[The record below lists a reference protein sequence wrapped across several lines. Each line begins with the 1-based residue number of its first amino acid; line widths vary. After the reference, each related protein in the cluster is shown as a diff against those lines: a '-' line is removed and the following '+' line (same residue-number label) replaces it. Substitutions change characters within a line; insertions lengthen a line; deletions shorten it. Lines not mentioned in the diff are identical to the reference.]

1 MTTTSI
7 TVDEEQNYRVLSI
20 QSHTVSGYC
29 GNKAAV
35 FPLQTLGFDVDNLNT
50 VQFSNHTGYP
60 SWTGSRTTAQDVQD
74 LFDGLENN
82 ELIDEYTHVLT
93 GYIGNFA
100 ILETIQKMVKKLKA
114 VNPNLIYLCD
124 TVMGDGG
131 ALYVAPE
138 IVPLYRNI
146 MRYADVVTPNQFEAE
161 TLSEMKITSLE
172 EACQVAK
179 KLHSLGS
186 PNVVITSLS
195 LSLKDVPV
203 EIQLETS
210 SEESLYCL
218 SSQQIND
225 GTTEQYLIAF
235 PTYEGYFTG
244 TGDLFSSLTVAHFA
258 QKQSSLI
265 DAVFKVICS
274 VNAITRK
281 TYIYQQQKNNSM
293 KTKPN
298 AANLVRNCELR
309 LIQGKKEIEE
319 PELYKNVIKKVKIS
333 F

>member
-1 MTTTSI
+1 
-7 TVDEEQNYRVLSI
+7 
-20 QSHTVSGYC
+20 
-29 GNKAAV
+29 
-35 FPLQTLGFDVDNLNT
+35 
-50 VQFSNHTGYP
+50 
-60 SWTGSRTTAQDVQD
+60 
-74 LFDGLENN
+74 
-82 ELIDEYTHVLT
+82 
-93 GYIGNFA
+93 
-100 ILETIQKMVKKLKA
+100 
-114 VNPNLIYLCD
+114 
-124 TVMGDGG
+124 
-131 ALYVAPE
+131 
-138 IVPLYRNI
+138 
-146 MRYADVVTPNQFEAE
+146 
-161 TLSEMKITSLE
+161 MKITSLE

-298 AANLVRNCELR
+298 TANLVRNCELR

>member
-1 MTTTSI
+1 MTTT
-7 TVDEEQNYRVLSI
+7 TFEADEEPNYRVLSI

-60 SWTGSRTTAQDVQD
+60 SWTGSRMNAQDVQE

-82 ELIDEYTHVLT
+82 ELIGEYTHVLT

-100 ILETIQKMVKKLKA
+100 ILETIQNMVEKLKA
-114 VNPNLIYLCD
+114 ANPSLIYRK
-124 TVMGDGG
+124 
-131 ALYVAPE
+131 
-138 IVPLYRNI
+138 YRNI
-146 MRYADVVTPNQFEAE
+146 CEQHESHCSKNIMKYADVVTPNQFEAE

-172 EACQVAK
+172 EACRVAE

-195 LSLKDVPV
+195 LSLDDVPDQV
-203 EIQLETS
+203 RLETS
-210 SEESLYCL
+210 SKESLYCL

-225 GTTEQYLIAF
+225 GTTTEQYLIAF

-258 QKQSSLI
+258 HKQNSLI

-274 VNAITRK
+274 VNAIAKK
-281 TYIYQQQKNNSM
+281 TYLYQQKRNNSTEAG
-293 KTKPN
+293 KSN
-298 AANLVRNCELR
+298 AANMARNCELR

-319 PELYKNVIKKVKIS
+319 PERYMDVIKKVKIS

>member
-1 MTTTSI
+1 MTTTH
-7 TVDEEQNYRVLSI
+7 DEEPNYRVLSI

-60 SWTGSRTTAQDVQD
+60 SWTGSRMNAQDVQE
-74 LFDGLENN
+74 LFDGLEKND
-82 ELIDEYTHVLT
+82 LIGEYTHVLT

-100 ILETIQKMVKKLKA
+100 ILETIQNMVKKLKA
-114 VNPNLIYLCD
+114 VNPDLIYLCD
-124 TVMGDGG
+124 TVMGDGD

-138 IVPLYRNI
+138 IVPLYRHI
-146 MRYADVVTPNQFEAE
+146 MQYADVVTPNQFEAE
-161 TLSEMKITSLE
+161 TLTETKITSLE

-186 PNVVITSLS
+186 PNVVITTLS
-195 LSLKDVPV
+195 LPLKDVPIEV
-203 EIQLETS
+203 QLETS

-244 TGDLFSSLTVAHFA
+244 TGDLFSSLAVAHFA
-258 QKQSSLI
+258 RKENSLI
-265 DAVFKVICS
+265 EAVFKVICS
-274 VNAITRK
+274 VNAITK
-281 TYIYQQQKNNSM
+281 NTYLYQQKKNNSM
-293 KTKPN
+293 KNKPD
-298 AANLVRNCELR
+298 AANLVHNCELR
-309 LIQGKKEIEE
+309 LIQGKKEIEH
-319 PELYKNVIKKVKIS
+319 PELFKDVIKKVKVS
-333 F
+333 V